1 MADLRNPTVMT
12 EADAK
17 ALGFAG
23 FNNVPH
29 TVIDLPDGPL
39 TISAKTSDGRRV
51 TFCFMP
57 YNDGP
62 ARFVD
67 VQYHERGTS
76 IPNANGGHSPTFN
89 AFGITRGGKHVVDA
103 RELTEDTKPSII
115 VLLLDTIEEEHE
127 RAKILAG
134 GPKT

>member
-1 MADLRNPTVMT
+1 MADIRTLTVMT

-23 FNNVPH
+23 YNDVPH
-29 TVIDLPDGPL
+29 TVIDLPDGAF
-39 TISAKTSDGRRV
+39 TVSAKTSDGRRV

-57 YNDGP
+57 YGDGP

-76 IPNANGGHSPTFN
+76 IPNGDGGQSPTFN
-89 AFGITRGGKHVVDA
+89 AFGITREGKHVVDA
-103 RELTEDTKPSII
+103 RELTEDTKPSIL

-127 RAKILAG
+127 RARVLAG

>member
-1 MADLRNPTVMT
+1 
-12 EADAK
+12 
-17 ALGFAG
+17 
-23 FNNVPH
+23 
-29 TVIDLPDGPL
+29 
-39 TISAKTSDGRRV
+39 V

-57 YNDGP
+57 YGDGP

-76 IPNANGGHSPTFN
+76 IPNGDGGQSPTFN
-89 AFGITRGGKHVVDA
+89 AFGITREGKHVVDA
-103 RELTEDTKPSII
+103 RELTEDTKPSIL

-127 RAKILAG
+127 RARVLAG